1 MLIYLKYEQMGNILK
16 AKEIG
21 IWFTTILRLLSE
33 ILLEYDALHYFRFKE
48 NNMKISV
55 TGNLAFF

>member
-1 MLIYLKYEQMGNILK
+1 MGNILK